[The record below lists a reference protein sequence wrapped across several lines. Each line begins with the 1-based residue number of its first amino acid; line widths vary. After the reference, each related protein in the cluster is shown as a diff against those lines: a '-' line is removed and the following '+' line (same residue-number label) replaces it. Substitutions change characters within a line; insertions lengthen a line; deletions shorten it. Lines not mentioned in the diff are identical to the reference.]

1 MKKDNIIW
9 WLINIIVFIIL
20 VLFLSRCQKVHTL
33 SDIDI
38 FNIDLNA
45 MKDNCIVN
53 NQGVIIDDDN
63 GNYLYQHDLDI
74 FKNNIFKDKIA
85 PGITGSYLFNVHT
98 NTNIKY
104 SIVMDKISKYD
115 INLKYRLKKNNEY
128 IIDKWVKVDKLNT
141 KEFILN
147 KDETDKYILEW
158 KWFDDD
164 LDSFIGENMDKYL
177 LNINFYLEGVDS

>member
-1 MKKDNIIW
+1 
-9 WLINIIVFIIL
+9 
-20 VLFLSRCQKVHTL
+20 
-33 SDIDI
+33 
-38 FNIDLNA
+38 
-45 MKDNCIVN
+45 
-53 NQGVIIDDDN
+53 
-63 GNYLYQHDLDI
+63 
-74 FKNNIFKDKIA
+74 
-85 PGITGSYLFNVHT
+85 
-98 NTNIKY
+98 
-104 SIVMDKISKYD
+104 MDKISKYD